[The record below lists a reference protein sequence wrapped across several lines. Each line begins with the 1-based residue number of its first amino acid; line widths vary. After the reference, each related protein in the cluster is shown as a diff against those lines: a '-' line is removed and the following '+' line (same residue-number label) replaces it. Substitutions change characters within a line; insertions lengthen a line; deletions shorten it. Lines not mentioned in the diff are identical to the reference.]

1 MKANGDGPNGQ
12 DDNCK
17 CEFDYALR
25 RQGVKKMITVVMD
38 PACRD
43 TTTWTGSVGAKLG
56 GLLYINLCNDSKFQE
71 AVRQLRDEIKEK
83 RAIQHV

>member
-1 MKANGDGPNGQ
+1 
-12 DDNCK
+12 
-17 CEFDYALR
+17 
-25 RQGVKKMITVVMD
+25 MD